1 MKTIQFV
8 GAVSVAV
15 ATLLVSTGSFA
26 QSSGAM
32 AMPMASSGAAAPSA
46 KAMRIANRKLAKQV
60 RAALTKAKP
69 ALPMTNITVI
79 AKGGVVSLTGS
90 VPSQDQ
96 SAQATT
102 VAQGVPG
109 VSSVNN
115 KLSIKQPGN

>member
-8 GAVSVAV
+8 GAASVAL
-15 ATLLVSTGSFA
+15 AMLLVSTGSFA

-69 ALPMTNITVI
+69 ALPMTDITVI